1 MERITSKK
9 LDYLADRLNDAL
21 GQNRKPHSVNSEG
34 KLISNVG
41 TFYVGKAYG
50 GYQVERI
57 TSTGGAC
64 SVIVEYRGTAR
75 ETYLVLKGIL
85 EGIEIADEILDYT
98 EVK

>member
-9 LDYLADRLNDAL
+9 LDYLTDKLNYVL
-21 GQNRKPHSVNSEG
+21 GQNRKSHSVIKRGYDKG
-34 KLISNVG
+34 KITANVG
-41 TFYVGKAYG
+41 TFYVGKAYD

-57 TSTGGAC
+57 TSIGGAC
-64 SVIVEYRGTAR
+64 SVIVEYRGSAR

-85 EGIEIADEILDYT
+85 EGIELAK